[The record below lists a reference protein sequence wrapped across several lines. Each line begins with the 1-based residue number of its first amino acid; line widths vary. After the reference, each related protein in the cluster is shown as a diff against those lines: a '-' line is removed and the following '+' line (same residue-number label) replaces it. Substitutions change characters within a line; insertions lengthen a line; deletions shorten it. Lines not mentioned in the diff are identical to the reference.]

1 MVIAVAIAVTVNLY
15 TDFDGIFEKGVEAA
29 DQLITEVRS
38 SLEQRLSQHDPTSRI
53 RDSGVSMDDAAAVTA
68 AVNQVWAP
76 VQPMF
81 DNNVVQPQMT
91 DLSAAGSSA
100 GSQTTTPDFGCNT
113 DLFGLDFNPNMTLPF
128 AMTSSFDANCALMG
142 DFDSTFMDFSGDTVV
157 NIF

>member
-1 MVIAVAIAVTVNLY
+1 MLTQSLSVLLELWRGRSHLGPVIAKSSMVIAVAIAVTVNLY

-29 DQLITEVRS
+29 DQLITE
-38 SLEQRLSQHDPTSRI
+38 
-53 RDSGVSMDDAAAVTA
+53 
-68 AVNQVWAP
+68 
-76 VQPMF
+76 
-81 DNNVVQPQMT
+81 MT

-113 DLFGLDFNPNMTLPF
+113 DLFGLDFSPNMTLPF
-128 AMTSSFDANCALMG
+128 AMTSSFDANPALMG